1 MSWSPLLYN
10 LAMGAVDAIV
20 LVALS
25 RHRSTRTWRTVG
37 LATTLIAL
45 ILAVMLGREMFAP
58 MGLAAY
64 GIFVHGTLLFAGSA
78 ILLAKAAR
86 FAAILS
92 AAVAVILVG
101 VGIDSF
107 WIEPTWLEVTRVRLT
122 TRKLT
127 RPVRIVVLADF
138 QAERFGPYER
148 EVLDRVM
155 GEKPD
160 LILLVGDYF
169 QAEDAAEGA
178 LRREVNAYLRRV
190 GFSADLGAV
199 AVAGNVDAPQWPE
212 MFEGLPV
219 RTVDRTASFS
229 VGPVRVTCLGLN
241 DSFRRDMK
249 IANPRPEQYHI
260 VLGHAPDFAMGTI
273 DADLLVA
280 GHTHGGQVRL
290 PLLGS
295 VIPNT
300 SLPRR
305 WACGVSLLPSGA
317 WLAVPRGTGM
327 ERGGAPRLRFLCRPE
342 LMVIELEPEGRD
354 EG

>member
-10 LAMGAVDAIV
+10 LAMGGVDAIV
-20 LVALS
+20 LAALS
-25 RHRSTRTWRTVG
+25 RHRSTRAWRTAG
-37 LATTLIAL
+37 LATALIAL
-45 ILAVMLGREMFAP
+45 ILAVLLGREMFAP

-107 WIEPTWLEVTRVRLT
+107 WIEPTWLEVTRVTLRSP
-122 TRKLT
+122 KLT

-138 QAERFGPYER
+138 QAEAFGPYER
-148 EVLDRVM
+148 EVLDRVA
-155 GEKPD
+155 EEHAD
-160 LILLVGDYF
+160 LILLAGDYV
-169 QAEDAAEGA
+169 QADEITERA
-178 LRREVNAYLRRV
+178 LRREINAYLRRL
-190 GFSADLGAV
+190 GLSAELGAF
-199 AVAGNVDAPQWPE
+199 AVAGNVDAPEWPE

-219 RTVDRTASFS
+219 RTVDRTSSFS
-229 VGPVRVTCLGLN
+229 VGPVRVTCLGFN
-241 DSFRRDMK
+241 DSLRRDLK

-290 PLLGS
+290 PLLGP

-342 LMVIELEPEGRD
+342 LMVIELEPE
-354 EG
+354 